1 MLKSDFIDSI
11 KKLCLIIGVSEI
23 SISEIL
29 KIKENTSLSK
39 LKTIAL
45 EGGNNYYPELGS
57 GSHKLFRKGN
67 VGDWKKYFID
77 NDLKLINRVIQ
88 LAPPV
93 YVKIGYFFMFTLRRK
108 FGL

>member
-1 MLKSDFIDSI
+1 M
-11 KKLCLIIGVSEI
+11 
-23 SISEIL
+23 
-29 KIKENTSLSK
+29 
-39 LKTIAL
+39 KTIAL